1 MKDDVQQ
8 RYAETR
14 PHTPII
20 IQNNLIFILK
30 ESGRAFCIISGRVGI
45 IKKAPVLLISL
56 FVEPNRNKGHLEY
69 MEIKKMI
76 LLTVLCFISLKGQSQ
91 TADTLSQKQ
100 KLQDTTNMRRNALA
114 YASRQFAMVRPFNVE
129 FSQVA
134 PYRYTPKRDG
144 VTLPASKVSTYH
156 QIKANANLYLLVKK
170 KLIIGVTFSYRHINA
185 DNDFT
190 VPSSGLVHTLS
201 DDYNFHSTSLNFTYI
216 SKIFN
221 KPFFLNTSLI
231 VDGSE
236 KHFERLK
243 GLAIGTIVLKAD
255 TRTKL
260 MAGILVNV
268 DPSTELPLLPMITYE
283 RKLNNGMMIDLMM
296 PKHLLVRKQVLGRG
310 RISLG
315 TELDRNGFYLYNIN
329 GQMPSQRYEYR
340 QIELDNGLIYEHLLG
355 DYLILTARTGAK
367 WIAISRLFE
376 KEKTFSTEWLETAAK
391 PTVYFNL
398 GISFNPFA
406 KKMLAK

>member
-1 MKDDVQQ
+1 
-8 RYAETR
+8 
-14 PHTPII
+14 
-20 IQNNLIFILK
+20 
-30 ESGRAFCIISGRVGI
+30 
-45 IKKAPVLLISL
+45 
-56 FVEPNRNKGHLEY
+56 
-69 MEIKKMI
+69 MEIIKKMI
-76 LLTVLCFISLKGQSQ
+76 LLGVLCFLSSKAQSQ

-114 YASRQFAMVRPFNVE
+114 YASRQFAMVRPFHVE

-134 PYRYTPKRDG
+134 PYRYTPQRDG
-144 VTLPASKVSTYH
+144 VTLSENKVSTYH
-156 QIKANANLYLLVKK
+156 QIKANANLYFLAKK
-170 KLIIGVTFSYRHINA
+170 KLILGATFSYRYITA
-185 DNDFT
+185 DHDFT
-190 VPSSGLVHTLS
+190 LPSSGLMQTVK
-201 DDYNFHSTSLNFTYI
+201 DDFTYHSTSLNFTYV

-221 KPFFLNTSLI
+221 KPFVLNTSLV

-255 TRTKL
+255 KQTKL

-283 RKLNNGMMIDLMM
+283 RKLTNGMMIDLMM
-296 PKHLLVRKQVLGRG
+296 PKQLLVRKQVLSRG

-329 GQMPSQRYEYR
+329 EQMPSQRYEYR
-340 QIELDNGLIYEHLLG
+340 QIELDNGVIYEHLIG

-376 KEKTFSTEWLETAAK
+376 KEKTFSKEWLEIAAK
-391 PTVYFNL
+391 PTAYFNL

-406 KKMLAK
+406 KKMLAKSYIK

>member
-1 MKDDVQQ
+1 
-8 RYAETR
+8 
-14 PHTPII
+14 
-20 IQNNLIFILK
+20 
-30 ESGRAFCIISGRVGI
+30 
-45 IKKAPVLLISL
+45 
-56 FVEPNRNKGHLEY
+56 
-69 MEIKKMI
+69 MEIIKKMI
-76 LLTVLCFISLKGQSQ
+76 LMTVLCFLSLKGQSQ
-91 TADTLSQKQ
+91 TADTLLQKQ
-100 KLQDTTNMRRNALA
+100 KFQDTTNMRRNALA

-144 VTLPASKVSTYH
+144 VTLPENKVSTYH
-156 QIKANANLYLLVKK
+156 QLKANANLYLLVKK
-170 KLIIGVTFSYRHINA
+170 KLILGATFTYRYINA
-185 DNDFT
+185 DNEFT
-190 VPSSGLVHTLS
+190 VPSSGLVHTVS
-201 DDYNFHSTSLNFTYI
+201 DVFNYHSTSLNFTYV

-221 KPFFLNTSLI
+221 KPIFFNTSI
-231 VDGSE
+231 IADGSG

-268 DPSTELPLLPMITYE
+268 DPSTALPLLPMVTYE

-296 PKHLLVRKQVLGRG
+296 PKQLLVRKQVLGRG

-315 TELDRNGFYLYNIN
+315 TEIDRNGFYLYNIN
-329 GQMPSQRYEYR
+329 GQLPSQRYEYR
-340 QIELDNGLIYEHLLG
+340 QIELDNGVIYEHLIG

-376 KEKTFSTEWLETAAK
+376 KEKTFSTAWLETAAK

>member
-1 MKDDVQQ
+1 
-8 RYAETR
+8 
-14 PHTPII
+14 
-20 IQNNLIFILK
+20 
-30 ESGRAFCIISGRVGI
+30 
-45 IKKAPVLLISL
+45 
-56 FVEPNRNKGHLEY
+56 
-69 MEIKKMI
+69 MEIIKKMI
-76 LLTVLCFISLKGQSQ
+76 LLAVLCFLSSKAQSQ

-114 YASRQFAMVRPFNVE
+114 YASRQFAMVRPFHVE

-134 PYRYTPKRDG
+134 PYRYTPQRDG
-144 VTLPASKVSTYH
+144 VTLSENKVSTYH
-156 QIKANANLYLLVKK
+156 QIKANANLYFLAKK
-170 KLIIGVTFSYRHINA
+170 KLILGATFSYRYITAEN
-185 DNDFT
+185 NFT
-190 VPSSGLVHTLS
+190 IPSSGLMRTVK
-201 DDYNFHSTSLNFTYI
+201 DDFTYHSTSLNFTYV

-221 KPFFLNTSLI
+221 KPFVLNTSLV
-231 VDGSE
+231 VDGSA

-255 TRTKL
+255 KQTKL

-283 RKLNNGMMIDLMM
+283 RKLTNGMMIDLMM
-296 PKHLLVRKQVLGRG
+296 PKQLLVRKQVLSRG

-315 TELDRNGFYLYNIN
+315 TELDRNGFYPYNIN
-329 GQMPSQRYEYR
+329 EQMPSQRYEYR
-340 QIELDNGLIYEHLLG
+340 QIELDNGVIYEHLIG

-376 KEKTFSTEWLETAAK
+376 KEKTFSKEWLEIAAK
-391 PTVYFNL
+391 PTAYFNL

-406 KKMLAK
+406 KKMLAKSYIK

>member
-1 MKDDVQQ
+1 MGK
-8 RYAETR
+8 
-14 PHTPII
+14 I
-20 IQNNLIFILK
+20 K
-30 ESGRAFCIISGRVGI
+30 E
-45 IKKAPVLLISL
+45 
-56 FVEPNRNKGHLEY
+56 
-69 MEIKKMI
+69 MI
-76 LLTVLCFISLKGQSQ
+76 LLAVLCFLSLKGQSQ
-91 TADTLSQKQ
+91 TADTLLQRQKN
-100 KLQDTTNMRRNALA
+100 QDTTNIRRNTLE
-114 YASRQFAMVRPFNVE
+114 YASQQFAMVRPFNVE

-134 PYRYTPKRDG
+134 PYSYTPKRDG
-144 VTLPASKVSTYH
+144 ISLPESKVSTYN
-156 QIKANANLYLLVKK
+156 QIKANANLYFLAKK
-170 KLIIGVTFSYRHINA
+170 KLILGATFSYRYINA

-190 VPSSGLVHTLS
+190 VPSSGLVQTVK
-201 DDYNFHSTSLNFTYI
+201 DDYTYHSTSLNFTYI

-268 DPSTELPLLPMITYE
+268 DPSTQLPLLPMITYE
-283 RKLNNGMMIDLMM
+283 RKFNNGMMLDLMM
-296 PKHLLVRKQVLGRG
+296 PKQLLIRKQVLGRG

-315 TELDRNGFYLYNIN
+315 TELDRNGFYLYNVK
-329 GQMPSQRYEYR
+329 GQLPSQRYEYR
-340 QIELDNGLIYEHLLG
+340 QIELDNGVIYEHLIG

-376 KEKTFSTEWLETAAK
+376 KEKTFSTAWLDTAAK
-391 PTVYFNL
+391 PTFYFNL
-398 GISFNPFA
+398 GVSFNPFA

>member
-1 MKDDVQQ
+1 
-8 RYAETR
+8 
-14 PHTPII
+14 
-20 IQNNLIFILK
+20 
-30 ESGRAFCIISGRVGI
+30 
-45 IKKAPVLLISL
+45 
-56 FVEPNRNKGHLEY
+56 
-69 MEIKKMI
+69 MEMTKKMI
-76 LLTVLCFISLKGQSQ
+76 LLTVLCFLSLKGQSQ
-91 TADTLSQKQ
+91 TLDTMSQKQ
-100 KLQDTTNMRRNALA
+100 KFQDTTNMRRNALA

-129 FSQVA
+129 FSQVS
-134 PYRYTPKRDG
+134 PYRYIPKRDG
-144 VTLPASKVSTYH
+144 VTLSENKISTYH

-170 KLIIGVTFSYRHINA
+170 KLIIGATFTYRYISA
-185 DNDFT
+185 DNDVT
-190 VPSSGLVHTLS
+190 VPSSGLLQTVN
-201 DDYNFHSTSLNFTYI
+201 DDFNYHSSSLNITYI
-216 SKIFN
+216 SKIFS
-221 KPFFLNTSLI
+221 KPIFFNTSII
-231 VDGSE
+231 VDGRG
-236 KHFERLK
+236 KHVVRLK

-260 MAGILVNV
+260 MAGFLVNV

-296 PKHLLVRKQVLGRG
+296 PKHLLVRKQVWGRS

-329 GQMPSQRYEYR
+329 KQTPSQRYEYR

-355 DYLILTARTGAK
+355 GYLILTARTGAK

-376 KEKTFSTEWLETAAK
+376 KEKTFSTAWLETAAK
-391 PTVYFNL
+391 PTGYFNL

>member
-1 MKDDVQQ
+1 
-8 RYAETR
+8 
-14 PHTPII
+14 
-20 IQNNLIFILK
+20 
-30 ESGRAFCIISGRVGI
+30 
-45 IKKAPVLLISL
+45 
-56 FVEPNRNKGHLEY
+56 
-69 MEIKKMI
+69 MI
-76 LLTVLCFISLKGQSQ
+76 LPAVLCFLSLKGQSQ
-91 TADTLSQKQ
+91 IADTLSQK
-100 KLQDTTNMRRNALA
+100 KKFQDTTNMRRIALA

-134 PYRYTPKRDG
+134 PYRYTPKREG
-144 VTLPASKVSTYH
+144 ITLPENKVSTYH
-156 QIKANANLYLLVKK
+156 QIKGNANLYLLAKK
-170 KLIIGVTFSYRHINA
+170 KLILGATFSYRYISA

-190 VPSSGLVHTLS
+190 VPSSGLVHTVS
-201 DDYNFHSTSLNFTYI
+201 DDFNYHSTSLNFTYI
-216 SKIFN
+216 SKILN
-221 KPFFLNTSLI
+221 KPIFFNTSLI
-231 VDGSE
+231 VDGSG

-283 RKLNNGMMIDLMM
+283 RKFHNGLMLDLIM
-296 PKHLLVRKQVLGRG
+296 PKQLLVRKQVLGRG

-315 TELDRNGFYLYNIN
+315 SELDRNGFYLYNVK
-329 GQMPSQRYEYR
+329 GQLPTQRYEYR
-340 QIELDNGLIYEHLLG
+340 QIELDNGLIYEHLIG

-376 KEKTFSTEWLETAAK
+376 KEKTFNTKWLETAAQ
-391 PTVYFNL
+391 PTVYFNV